1 LRGLAADRQTLPV
14 ANAAVT
20 AYVAK
25 PGYVLRNLSSKLAAN
40 NVIALYNLG
49 YPAELIFG
57 EPVGLYGLLDLGL
70 F

>member
-1 LRGLAADRQTLPV
+1 LRALATDRQALPV

-20 AYVAK
+20 GYVTQT
-25 PGYVLRNLSSKLAAN
+25 GYVLRNLSSKLAAD

-57 EPVGLYGLLDLGL
+57 EPVGLYDLLNLGL